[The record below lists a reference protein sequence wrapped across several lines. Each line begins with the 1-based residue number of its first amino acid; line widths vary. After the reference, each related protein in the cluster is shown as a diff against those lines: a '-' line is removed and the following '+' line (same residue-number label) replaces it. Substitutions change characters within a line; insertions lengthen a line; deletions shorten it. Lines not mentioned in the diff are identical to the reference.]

1 MVENVGT
8 PHGRTCAFYLCIS
21 AQQETVF
28 SGGRG
33 QRSRPDGRWFIYLA
47 ETLLP
52 PACPF
57 IFPPRMT
64 IHDVRAF
71 LIPSVPLPF
80 PCKERDAS
88 RPSFLPYRRDSDR
101 EWPPLSIEI
110 GSIHLDR
117 ENQQLLLGHF
127 ENGPCIRVSPC
138 SRKGELRKTELNIS

>member
-1 MVENVGT
+1 MSVR
-8 PHGRTCAFYLCIS
+8 RTVVRVRFYLCIS

-80 PCKERDAS
+80 PCKKRNAS
-88 RPSFLPYRRDSDR
+88 HPSFLPYRRDSDR
-101 EWPPLSIEI
+101 EWPFVYRNR
-110 GSIHLDR
+110 LDPP
-117 ENQQLLLGHF
+117 Q
-127 ENGPCIRVSPC
+127 P
-138 SRKGELRKTELNIS
+138 